1 MDRPVIVNPPDLPEP
16 VGFAHAVI
24 ADRTIHLGGQIGEG
38 ETLVEQFDSAA
49 GRIVKAMRAAGAEPD
64 DLVSLVVYTTAI
76 DEYRASTTEL
86 GEAWRRHFGR
96 RYPAMALVGV
106 VGVDGARRQGRADGR
121 RGAAGWLTS
130 SNRRAGSATSGSRR
144 SRQRASPDAWTGRS

>member
-1 MDRPVIVNPPDLPEP
+1 VDRPLIVNPPDLPEP
-16 VGFAHAVI
+16 VGFAHAVV

-38 ETLVEQFDSAA
+38 ETLAEQFDSAA

-76 DEYRASTTEL
+76 DEYRAATTEL

-106 VGVDGARRQGRADGR
+106 TALMDPKAMVELMGVAVVRE
-121 RGAAGWLTS
+121 
-130 SNRRAGSATSGSRR
+130 
-144 SRQRASPDAWTGRS
+144 